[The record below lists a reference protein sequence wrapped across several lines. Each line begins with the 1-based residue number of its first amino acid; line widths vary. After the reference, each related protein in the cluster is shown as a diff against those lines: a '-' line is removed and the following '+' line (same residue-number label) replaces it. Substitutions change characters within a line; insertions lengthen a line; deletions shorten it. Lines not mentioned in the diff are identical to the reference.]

1 MSNVNNSQIANAVG
15 IALGGLKKIESE
27 AAVLKDVINKSI
39 TQLHTGKVKVGT
51 YKKDGTGCA
60 IATAFMDGC
69 ITAGIAAS
77 TAQKVYLPTFK
88 EAVASGKPVS
98 DWNGQR
104 AKAKAGKGAK
114 ASEPKSLANKL
125 ATCWRDGGFQ
135 DFLDSLQESFQ
146 NDEIASL
153 KEGVRSYLEA
163 EGIELKDPADSE

>member
-1 MSNVNNSQIANAVG
+1 MSNVNLSQIANACG
-15 IALGGLKKIESE
+15 AALGQLKQAEIS
-27 AAVLKDVINKSI
+27 AATLKDTVNNYIVE
-39 TQLHTGKVKVGT
+39 LHSKKAKVGT

-60 IATAFMDGC
+60 IATAFIDGC
-69 ITAGIAAS
+69 VESGIAAS
-77 TAQKVYLPTFK
+77 TAQKVYLSTFK
-88 EAVASGKPVS
+88 QAVASGKPVS

-163 EGIELKDPADSE
+163 EGIEIKDPADAE